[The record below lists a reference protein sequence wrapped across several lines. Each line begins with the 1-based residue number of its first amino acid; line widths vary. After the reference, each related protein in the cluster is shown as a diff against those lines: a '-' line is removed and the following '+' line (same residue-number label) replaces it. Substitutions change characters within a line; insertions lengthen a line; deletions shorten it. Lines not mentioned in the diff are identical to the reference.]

1 MDTTAIMTYI
11 AQNTMFKPTDI
22 SVAGKGASACV
33 YKVDIEEIPYSIAV
47 KCSDNAELLRQ
58 EYQQIKFINDRVDC
72 KLPRLYHFGMCRDG
86 SAVMIMEHFD
96 GVSASKL
103 KKVRKAKENLP
114 NEIVDNL
121 LKIHSVHNEK
131 FGPIDNAVYDTWYDY
146 YSEFAD
152 EIYRFVKDSYEN
164 GRLRKK
170 VFTAVSLSYEKRK
183 EILRD
188 TDGTPT
194 LIHGDYW
201 QPNFIVNPD
210 TYALVGVID
219 PFNIL
224 WAEPEYELF
233 TLTVG
238 GSKKLKLYENYKSK
252 ITPSKYCDL
261 KVELYALYNE
271 LLWYKKLG
279 SVSMGYL
286 MYRSRR
292 LIKQMKRNGIL

>member
-103 KKVRKAKENLP
+103 KKVRKAKESLP

-131 FGPIDNAVYDTWYDY
+131 FGPIDNAAYDTWYDY

-170 VFTAVSLSYEKRK
+170 VFTAVSLSYEKCK

-286 MYRSRR
+286 LYRSRR

>member
-22 SVAGKGASACV
+22 SLSGKGASACV
-33 YKVDIEEIPYSIAV
+33 YKVDVEEIPYSIAV
-47 KCSDNAELLRQ
+47 KCSNNAELLKQ

-103 KKVRKAKENLP
+103 KKVRKAKESLP

-279 SVSMGYL
+279 SVSTGYL
-286 MYRSRR
+286 LYRSRR
-292 LIKQMKRNGIL
+292 LITQMKRNGIL

>member
-72 KLPRLYHFGMCRDG
+72 KLPRLYHFGICRDG

-103 KKVRKAKENLP
+103 KKVRKAKESLP

-164 GRLRKK
+164 DRLRKK

-286 MYRSRR
+286 LYRSRR

>member
-22 SVAGKGASACV
+22 SLSGKGASACV

-72 KLPRLYHFGMCRDG
+72 KLPRLYHFGICRDG
-86 SAVMIMEHFD
+86 SAVMIMAHFD

-103 KKVRKAKENLP
+103 KKVRKAKESLP

-279 SVSMGYL
+279 SVSTGYL
-286 MYRSRR
+286 LYRSRR
-292 LIKQMKRNGIL
+292 LITQMKRNGIL

>member
-103 KKVRKAKENLP
+103 KKVRKAKENLS

>member
-72 KLPRLYHFGMCRDG
+72 KLPRLYHFGICRDG

-103 KKVRKAKENLP
+103 KKVRKAKESLP

-286 MYRSRR
+286 LYRSRR

>member
-183 EILRD
+183 EILRE

>member
-22 SVAGKGASACV
+22 SLSGKGASACV
-33 YKVDIEEIPYSIAV
+33 YKVDVEEIPYGIAV
-47 KCSDNAELLRQ
+47 KCSDNAELLKQ

-103 KKVRKAKENLP
+103 KKVRKAKESLP

-279 SVSMGYL
+279 SVSTGYL
-286 MYRSRR
+286 LYRSRR
-292 LIKQMKRNGIL
+292 LITQMKRNGIL

>member
-22 SVAGKGASACV
+22 SLSGKGASACV
-33 YKVDIEEIPYSIAV
+33 Y
-47 KCSDNAELLRQ
+47 
-58 EYQQIKFINDRVDC
+58 
-72 KLPRLYHFGMCRDG
+72 
-86 SAVMIMEHFD
+86 
-96 GVSASKL
+96 
-103 KKVRKAKENLP
+103 
-114 NEIVDNL
+114 
-121 LKIHSVHNEK
+121 
-131 FGPIDNAVYDTWYDY
+131 
-146 YSEFAD
+146 
-152 EIYRFVKDSYEN
+152 
-164 GRLRKK
+164 
-170 VFTAVSLSYEKRK
+170 YEKRK

-279 SVSMGYL
+279 SVTTGYL
-286 MYRSRR
+286 LYRSRR
-292 LIKQMKRNGIL
+292 LISQMKRNGIL